1 MKIANFEK
9 YYLVADGWKDGK
21 PLGPVCFTG
30 RWSTG
35 YGEWVNIDYFPLD
48 KGDIEDNLSWMIG
61 CDYFHSTDQII
72 QVKEND
78 NADYLFKLISSIIY
92 NTAVRDGP
100 FYEFKKSSNSYCQV

>member
-1 MKIANFEK
+1 M
-9 YYLVADGWKDGK
+9 
-21 PLGPVCFTG
+21 
-30 RWSTG
+30 
-35 YGEWVNIDYFPLD
+35 NIDYFPLD

-92 NTAVRDGP
+92 NTAVRNGP
-100 FYEFKKSSNSYCQV
+100 FYEFKNPRTVIVRYNITMLDPNRYA